1 MAAATTYDGV
11 YVSTNAGSTW
21 TQYSTPNKS
30 WISLVSSADGGRLA
44 AVDSGR
50 GVYTSTNFAVSWVS
64 NALPA
69 AAWCAVASSADG
81 RWLIAAATN
90 GLIYSSTNWGSAWAS
105 NSVPTNHWSAV
116 ASSADGCKLAA
127 AVNGGGIFTSYTV
140 PQPRMSLAISNRTL
154 AFSWTVASTNFVL
167 EQITNLTKANWAK
180 LTNTPVLNCTN
191 LQYQVTLPLT
201 NPAGFYRL
209 GN

>member
-1 MAAATTYDGV
+1 M
-11 YVSTNAGSTW
+11 
-21 TQYSTPNKS
+21 
-30 WISLVSSADGGRLA
+30 R
-44 AVDSGR
+44 
-50 GVYTSTNFAVSWVS
+50 
-64 NALPA
+64 
-69 AAWCAVASSADG
+69 
-81 RWLIAAATN
+81 LIAAATN
-90 GLIYSSTNWGSAWAS
+90 GLIYTSTNWGNAWVS
-105 NSVPTNHWSAV
+105 NSVPTNDWSAV
-116 ASSADGCKLAA
+116 ASSADGGKLAA

-140 PQPRMSLAISNRTL
+140 PQPRMSLAVSNRTL